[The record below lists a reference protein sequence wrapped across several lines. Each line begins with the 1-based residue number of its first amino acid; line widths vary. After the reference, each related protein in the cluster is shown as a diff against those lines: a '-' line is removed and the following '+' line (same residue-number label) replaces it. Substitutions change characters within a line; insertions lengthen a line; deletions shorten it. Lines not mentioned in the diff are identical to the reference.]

1 MRRDANADLMQL
13 KRLKLKNF
21 RSYADL
27 DIEIPPGVVVFVG
40 DNGQGKTN
48 LIEALYLLVRGES
61 FRAGTADTYVRQP
74 KGQAEPEQAAFV
86 KAVIEKNGLIDE
98 IHWSSKLGFRR
109 LELNGKKTSGLP
121 LSRDFPI
128 VLFSP
133 ESLASIKEGPEFRR
147 QLVDEVL
154 VTHSAAAVEI
164 LKDYR
169 KALKTRNR
177 ILKDHKQGKTTKPAA
192 LRLLESLDGIFFPL
206 AVSLTCLRQDAL
218 RALEPDLKTAFRS
231 VLDPNAVVEIEYL
244 ISNRTANT
252 WDRAAIMDAM
262 HQRGME
268 LRSRE
273 LESGLT
279 LVGPHR
285 HDIRFLFAGKDS
297 RYFCSQGQQRALI
310 LSYKMAQIMYHHRT
324 HQVFPFLLLDDVLS
338 ELDPDRRAN
347 LVRFLSEEITTPA
360 QIFITTTDAGL
371 LDFGD
376 RNLSVF
382 RLENGVIAS
391 ARNSTESVRRRI
403 DSSLRGP

>member
-1 MRRDANADLMQL
+1 MRRDADADLMQL

-21 RSYADL
+21 RSYVDL
-27 DIEIPPGVVVFVG
+27 DLEIPSGVLVFVG

-74 KGQAEPEQAAFV
+74 KGQSEPEPAAFV

-98 IHWSSKLGFRR
+98 IQWSSKHGHRR
-109 LELNGKKTSGLP
+109 LELNGKKVSGLQ
-121 LSRDFPI
+121 LSRKFPV

-154 VTHSAAAVEI
+154 ITHSASAVEV
-164 LKDYR
+164 LKDFK

-177 ILKDHKQGKTTKPAA
+177 ILKDHRQGKTTKPAA
-192 LRLLESLDGIFFPL
+192 LRLLESLDAIFYPL
-206 AVSLTCLRQDAL
+206 AVSLTCLRMDAL
-218 RALEPDLKTAFRS
+218 KALEPDLKAAFRS
-231 VLDPNAVVEIEYL
+231 VLEPNAVVEVDYL
-244 ISNRTANT
+244 ISGLDTSG
-252 WDRAAIMDAM
+252 WDRSQIMDAM
-262 HQRGME
+262 HQRGLE

-338 ELDPDRRAN
+338 ELDPERRAN
-347 LVRFLSEEITTPA
+347 LVKFLTEEIKPPS
-360 QIFITTTDAGL
+360 QIFLTTTDSAL
-371 LDFGD
+371 LNFGD
-376 RNLSVF
+376 RDLSVF

-391 ARNSTESVRRRI
+391 ARNSAESIRRRI